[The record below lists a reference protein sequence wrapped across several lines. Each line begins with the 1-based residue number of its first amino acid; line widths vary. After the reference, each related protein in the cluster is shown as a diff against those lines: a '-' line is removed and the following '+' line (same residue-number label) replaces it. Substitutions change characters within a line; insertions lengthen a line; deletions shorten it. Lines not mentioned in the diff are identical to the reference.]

1 MSDNRHTY
9 MNTWGDPLTLIT
21 YCLQP
26 RDAATGVGGLLHL
39 PYRLLGRSSWS
50 ACMYYIHMYV
60 SQCHSI
66 TIYICMPAVEHN
78 NVSLLYI
85 NVCTYNSIVKA
96 MVRYKMY
103 YRLTYESHNI
113 VLCIVCI
120 MSI

>member
-1 MSDNRHTY
+1 MYVLYTY
-9 MNTWGDPLTLIT
+9 VSQCHSIT
-21 YCLQP
+21 IYICITVSQY
-26 RDAATGVGGLLHL
+26 H
-39 PYRLLGRSSWS
+39 
-50 ACMYYIHMYV
+50 YIHMYHSVTVSLYAYV

-85 NVCTYNSIVKA
+85 NVCTYNIIVIA

-103 YRLTYESHNI
+103 YNLTYESHNI